1 MRTLFAALL
10 VCAAVLPAAQVPR
23 PAPEYAFTLQSGQQ
37 EQLSKHKGKVVVL
50 EFLLTT
56 CPHCQTSSRILADLN
71 RQLGPKGFQPLGV
84 AINPEADVDA
94 FTKQFGVNFPVGKA
108 SRESAMGFLQH
119 SIMAPTFY
127 VPQMVFI
134 DRKGVIRAQYG
145 GSDMFLT
152 ANEEANIRKLVESL
166 LAEPGDAAPAK
177 PAAKSRKKS

>member
-1 MRTLFAALL
+1 MRTLVAALL
-10 VCAAVLPAAQVPR
+10 ACAAVLPGAQVPR
-23 PAPEYAFTLQSGQQ
+23 PAPEYSFTLPNGQT
-37 EQLSKHKGKVVVL
+37 EQISKHKGKVVVV

-56 CPHCQTSSRILADLN
+56 CPHCQTSSKILADLN
-71 RQLGPKGFQPLGV
+71 RQLGSRGFQPLGV
-84 AINPEADVDA
+84 AINPEADLPA
-94 FTKQFGVNFPVGKA
+94 FIQQFGVNFPVGKA
-108 SRESAMGFLQH
+108 SRETAMGFLQH

-177 PAAKSRKKS
+177 TQPKARSKS